1 MKLKTASIN
10 LLFCSILHGI
20 NHYLMIFYKPTY
32 TVMTDYFRITNIGDI
47 TTRLT
52 VFYAGYGLAN
62 FLSGLLARKFSLK
75 KILFW
80 GTILMSTSAMTVI
93 FITPNTYYLLVI
105 LIFLMGLG
113 GGVYHPVANTLIT
126 ASYEGKPGHAIGML
140 SIGSAIGLASAP
152 FAGEYLGVKL
162 IGFKEL
168 FFISG
173 MVSLIFSFFFLIF
186 VNDKEPVNQE
196 VTSTNNNNSGALS
209 YGKTLILAIILMC
222 IPVTMR
228 EIMSWSF
235 FEITPFWVKY
245 GHSYGIT
252 IGIVQMMQY
261 APGLIVQ
268 PITGKLC
275 DKLKPLRMV
284 VITFALLGCG
294 YILFAGSGP
303 IMLWIA
309 LVVFGIG
316 MSASTVASETFMASI
331 ATSKNRSLIYGVVL
345 SVGLGI
351 GGLTAGVAG
360 KVVDHFGKESV
371 TGYRIWFIIIG
382 IILILSTG
390 IYFIIEKLRKKTYK

>member
-10 LLFCSILHGI
+10 LILCSILHGI

-32 TVMTDYFRITNIGDI
+32 TVMTGYFGITNIGDI

-52 VFYAGYGLAN
+52 IFYVGYGLSN

-75 KILFW
+75 IILFW
-80 GTILMSTSAMTVI
+80 GTVLMSTSAMAVI
-93 FITPNTYYLLVI
+93 FVRPDTYYLLVAF
-105 LIFLMGLG
+105 IFLMGLG

-173 MVSLIFSFFFLIF
+173 LVSLIFSFVFLIF
-186 VNDKEPVNQE
+186 IKDKDPVNQP
-196 VTSTNNNNSGALS
+196 VKSNNNENNETLS
-209 YGKTLILAIILMC
+209 YGKVLILTIILMC

-261 APGLIVQ
+261 SPGLIVQ

-275 DKLKPLRMV
+275 DKFKPLRMV
-284 VITFALLGCG
+284 VFTFTLLGVG
-294 YILFAGSGP
+294 FILFAGSGP
-303 IMLWIA
+303 VVLWIA
-309 LVVFGIG
+309 LIVFGLG
-316 MSASTVASETFMASI
+316 MSSSTVASETFMASI

-345 SVGLGI
+345 SVGLAI

-360 KVVDHFGKESV
+360 KVVDRFGKESV

-382 IILILSTG
+382 IILIISTSM
-390 IYFIIEKLRKKTYK
+390 YFIIAKLRKKRV